1 MSKYSSFLIKLFKI
15 LNTKYN
21 YSILRGY
28 EELPINFKSHDI
40 DILIEKKDF
49 ILLKHELINL
59 LESSNFKL
67 LMVNENERFNTFI
80 IAKREENLLEFLYLD
95 FFFNY
100 SLYGVHLLDAST
112 ILQRKV
118 FNGKIYHVN
127 IVDEFLEKFLNTSL
141 LNSSYPKKYHHILDE
156 IKKNHHQ
163 EIQTTLVNIFNDK
176 TITIEKVQKTSG
188 KKLLKKVFLKN
199 ILNSPIKQIKLSSQF
214 IYFYIKG
221 RIKPNGFSLT
231 ITGPDGSGKTT
242 ILNYVEEIFLK
253 IYREVEIH
261 HFRPTVIPRIAELF
275 NKAGLKKEVDVN
287 YDKPH
292 RGAKTGTIS
301 SWVRLLYYISDYII
315 GYYKVV
321 KPVLFRRGIVIFDRY
336 YTDIISDS
344 KRSRIYINY
353 KTIFNFRKIVP
364 KLDYNFIIF
373 VEPNKILERKQE
385 LTTKQINEIYEKL
398 NFICNKDRRY
408 IKIDNNQT
416 PDIAINSILDY
427 ILEAQHEK
435 LQKFFK

>member
-1 MSKYSSFLIKLFKI
+1 MIKSFLLDFFKM
-15 LNTKYN
+15 LNSRYN
-21 YSILRGY
+21 YAVLRNY
-28 EELPINFKSHDI
+28 EELPHDFQSKDI
-40 DILIEKKDF
+40 DILIDRDEFEILKKDLL
-49 ILLKHELINL
+49 ILMNNHKLKIFLI
-59 LESSNFKL
+59 
-67 LMVNENERFNTFI
+67 NENERFTQVMMMGLT
-80 IAKREENLLEFLYLD
+80 KGKVSFLHLD

-100 SLYGVHLLDAST
+100 SLYGVKLINANE
-112 ILQRKV
+112 ILNRKI
-118 FNGKIYHVN
+118 FNGLVFHVN
-127 IVDEFLEKFLNTSL
+127 LVDEFIDKLLNTSL
-141 LNSSYPKKYHHILDE
+141 LNCEYPKKYNNILKNIQE
-156 IKKNHHQ
+156 NHSKETEKILEKIFNKKNISIQ
-163 EIQTTLVNIFNDK
+163 EYQD
-176 TITIEKVQKTSG
+176 TSG
-188 KKLLKKVFLKN
+188 KKLLRQAFCQN
-199 ILNSPIKQIKLSSQF
+199 ILNNPLEQIKLSSKF

-221 RIKPNGFSLT
+221 WIKPNGFSLS

-242 ILNYVEEIFLK
+242 ILNHVEEIFLK

-292 RGAKTGTIS
+292 RGVKTGTIS

-315 GYYKVV
+315 GYYKVI

-344 KRSRIYINY
+344 KRSRIHINY
-353 KTIFNFRKIVP
+353 KTIFTFRKIVP

-373 VEPNKILERKQE
+373 VKPNKILERKQE

-398 NFICNKDRRY
+398 NFICNKNRKY

-427 ILEAQHEK
+427 ILEAQHKK